1 MPTTIQQEHLKML
14 FIHISVFT
22 QYKTSHPV
30 SCSSSKFEAFHS
42 DPCKHVK
49 KNTIQTKYI
58 FSFVPFKQIFSSKNN
73 HVWGNSLLS
82 GDRERAKPLK
92 TEFRTRK
99 TQVSYQV
106 DVVKDESGFVHLAKD
121 EKHLVVNELF
131 VLLQVTVH
139 MLFQLCSY
147 LPQKEEESIVSCLD
161 FVVLDYTNSFTER
174 LQDWKCYVTTR
185 LRIYVDRMAQKT
197 TFQLAERT
205 KPALKPVE

>member
-1 MPTTIQQEHLKML
+1 MPTTILQEHLKMF

-22 QYKTSHPV
+22 QCKTRHPV

-49 KNTIQTKYI
+49 RNAIQTKYI
-58 FSFVPFKQIFSSKNN
+58 FSFFPFKQIFLPKTIMS
-73 HVWGNSLLS
+73 GETLFSLET
-82 GDRERAKPLK
+82 RARAKPLK

-99 TQVSYQV
+99 SQVSYQV

-121 EKHLVVNELF
+121 EKHLVVNELL

-139 MLFQLCSY
+139 VLFQLCSY

-161 FVVLDYTNSFTER
+161 FVVLDYTTKP
-174 LQDWKCYVTTR
+174 LPKDDKCYVTTR
-185 LRIYVDRMAQKT
+185 LRIYVERKAQKHI
-197 TFQLAERT
+197 
-205 KPALKPVE
+205 PARRKYKTRFKT